1 MSSSPEQ
8 QRAVLDLRT
17 QASEVMGSVS
27 PHKSY
32 PVDPVRYL
40 RVMRFFLAVLFSI
53 IWWDILLSNVPVVRH
68 IAARTAMRRWCA
80 LARRYRQLAVQLG
93 GVLIKLGQFLSIRVD
108 VLPAEVIAELADL
121 QDEVPAE
128 DIGRIQA
135 TIAQEFGRPAETV
148 FAWFA
153 PIPEAAASLAQVHR
167 ARLRCPSPLVS
178 QGGDEDENEVV
189 VKVQRSDIRRIVE
202 TDLAAIRAAGRLL
215 QLYPPIAQRVDM
227 ERLLSEFAKTTRA
240 ELDFLA
246 EGKNA
251 ERFAKDFADD
261 PNIIVPRIYWDYTT
275 PRVLTME
282 NVAAIKITD
291 CARMRSLGIK
301 PERVA
306 RRVYHAYLRQIFI
319 TNFVHADPHPG
330 NLFVRPV
337 GGDELALES
346 GERRFQIIFVDF
358 GMMAVVPERLR
369 AQARELLLGLAT
381 RDARRIVQAYIDAD
395 VLLPGANR
403 KRIEELHE
411 TLLKQL
417 YGIKM
422 NQLRHVAF
430 NEAQHLWREYRDII
444 FEMPFQ
450 FPSDVLFVVRAIGI
464 LAGIAMSLNPEFDP
478 WAETLPF
485 AEQLASQEL
494 SRDWG
499 HWLDQMLEI
508 MRVIWMMPTRLDR
521 LLTQAERGELATIAS
536 LAPDAERMLR
546 RMERSLERLTWGV
559 IFTSLLI
566 AGTLLRLNEGS
577 SWISTAL
584 LVAAGWALLWGLTR
598 R

>member
-1 MSSSPEQ
+1 MSPSPEQ
-8 QRAVLDLRT
+8 QWMGFDI
-17 QASEVMGSVS
+17 QAQTSEVRGSAS
-27 PHKSY
+27 PHQSY
-32 PVDPVRYL
+32 PVDLARYL
-40 RVMRFFLAVLFSI
+40 RVMRFFLTALFSI
-53 IWWDILLSNVPVVRH
+53 IWWDILLSNIPIVRH
-68 IAARTAMRRWCA
+68 IAVRTAIQRWRA
-80 LARRYRQLAVQLG
+80 LARCYRQLAVQLG

-128 DIGRIQA
+128 DISRIQA

-167 ARLRCPSPLVS
+167 ARLRCPPSQVS
-178 QGGDEDENEVV
+178 QSDKGENEVV
-189 VKVQRSDIRRIVE
+189 VKVQRGGIQRIVE

-215 QLYPPIAQRVDM
+215 QLYPPIARRVDM
-227 ERLLSEFAKTTRA
+227 ERLLNEFTRTTRA
-240 ELDFLA
+240 ELDFVA

-251 ERFAKDFADD
+251 ERFAEDFAHDSS
-261 PNIIVPRIYWDYTT
+261 IVVPRIYWDYTT

-291 CARMRSLGIK
+291 CATMRSFGIN
-301 PERVA
+301 PEQVA
-306 RRVYHAYLRQIFI
+306 RRVYRAYLRQIFI

-337 GGDELALES
+337 GGDELSPES
-346 GERRFQIIFVDF
+346 EERQFQIVFVDF
-358 GMMAVVPERLR
+358 GMMAIVPERLR

-395 VLLPGANR
+395 VLLPGADR

-411 TLLKQL
+411 TLLRRL

-422 NQLRHVAF
+422 NQLRYAAF
-430 NEAQHLWREYRDII
+430 NEAQYLWREYRDII

-464 LAGIAMSLNPEFDP
+464 LAGIATSLNPEFDP

-485 AEQLASQEL
+485 AEQIASQEL
-494 SRDWG
+494 SRDWNR
-499 HWLDQMLEI
+499 WLDQVLEMI
-508 MRVIWMMPTRLDR
+508 RMMWMMPTRLDR

-536 LAPDAERMLR
+536 LAPSAERMLR

-559 IFTSLLI
+559 IFTGLLI
-566 AGTLLRLNEGS
+566 VGILLRLNEGP
-577 SWISTAL
+577 SWTSTMLIA
-584 LVAAGWALLWGLTR
+584 AAGLALLWGLTR

>member
-1 MSSSPEQ
+1 MPPSSEP
-8 QRAVLDLRT
+8 QRIGSDLY
-17 QASEVMGSVS
+17 ASTSERSGAASA
-27 PHKSY
+27 PPSY
-32 PVDPVRYL
+32 PVDLARYL
-40 RVMRFFLAVLFSI
+40 RVMRFFLTALFSI
-53 IWWDILLSNVPVVRH
+53 IWWDIVLINIPIMRH
-68 IAARTAMRRWCA
+68 IAAHTAMQRWRG

-128 DIGRIQA
+128 DISRIHA
-135 TIAQEFGRPAETV
+135 TIAQEFGRPAESV

-167 ARLRCPSPLVS
+167 ARLRCPSPQVP
-178 QGGDEDENEVV
+178 QGDADENEVV
-189 VKVQRSDIRRIVE
+189 VKVQRSGIRRIVE

-215 QLYPPIAQRVDM
+215 QLYPPIARRVDM
-227 ERLLSEFAKTTRA
+227 DRLLSEFTNTTRA
-240 ELDFLA
+240 ELDFIA

-251 ERFAKDFADD
+251 ERFAQDFADD
-261 PNIIVPRIYWDYTT
+261 PNIVVPRIYWDYTT

-291 CARMRSLGIK
+291 CATMRSLGIK
-301 PERVA
+301 PEQVA
-306 RRVYHAYLRQIFI
+306 RRVYRAYMYQIFI

-337 GGDELALES
+337 EGDALAPGSRE
-346 GERRFQIIFVDF
+346 GQFQLIFVDF

-381 RDARRIVQAYIDAD
+381 RDAHRIVQAYIDAD
-395 VLLPGANR
+395 VLLPDADP
-403 KRIEELHE
+403 KRLEELHE
-411 TLLKQL
+411 TLLKRL

-422 NQLRHVAF
+422 NQLRYVALQ
-430 NEAQHLWREYRDII
+430 EAQNMWREYRDII

-450 FPSDVLFVVRAIGI
+450 FPSDVLFVGRAIGI
-464 LAGIAMSLNPEFDP
+464 LLGIVTSLNPEFDP

-494 SRDWG
+494 RRDWEY
-499 HWLDQMLEI
+499 WLDRMLEM
-508 MRVIWMMPTRLDR
+508 MRMMWMMPTRLDR
-521 LLTQAERGELATIAS
+521 LLTQAERGELATVAS
-536 LAPDAERMLR
+536 LAPNAERMLR

-566 AGTLLRLNEGS
+566 AGILLRLNEGPSWTS
-577 SWISTAL
+577 SML
-584 LVAAGWALLWGLTR
+584 LVAAGLALLWGLTR
-598 R
+598 H

>member
-1 MSSSPEQ
+1 MSSSLEKQLTGSKVQAQIPE
-8 QRAVLDLRT
+8 APSST
-17 QASEVMGSVS
+17 SVHQ
-27 PHKSY
+27 PY
-32 PVDPVRYL
+32 PVDLARYL
-40 RVMRFFLAVLFSI
+40 RVMRFFLAALFSI
-53 IWWDILLSNVPVVRH
+53 IWWDVLLGNLPIVRH
-68 IAARTAMRRWCA
+68 IAAHTAMQRWRS

-128 DIGRIQA
+128 DITRIQA
-135 TIAQEFGRPAETV
+135 TIAQEFGRPAEAV

-153 PIPEAAASLAQVHR
+153 PLPEAAASLAQVHR
-167 ARLRCPSPLVS
+167 ARLRCPSP
-178 QGGDEDENEVV
+178 QMQQDDEGENEVV
-189 VKVQRSDIRRIVE
+189 VKVQRSSIRRIVE

-227 ERLLSEFAKTTRA
+227 ERLLSEFASTTRA
-240 ELDFLA
+240 ELDFIA

-261 PNIIVPRIYWDYTT
+261 PSIVVPRIYWDYTT
-275 PRVLTME
+275 SRVLTME

-291 CARMRSLGIK
+291 CATMRSLGIN
-301 PERVA
+301 PEHVA
-306 RRVYHAYLRQIFI
+306 RRVYRAYLRQIFI

-330 NLFVRPV
+330 NLFVRPL
-337 GGDELALES
+337 DEGELSAAS
-346 GERRFQIIFVDF
+346 GEGRQFQIIFVDF

-395 VLLPGANR
+395 VLLPGADR
-403 KRIEELHE
+403 RRIEELHE
-411 TLLKQL
+411 TLLKRL
-417 YGIKM
+417 YGIRM
-422 NQLRHVAF
+422 NQLRYVAF

-464 LAGIAMSLNPEFDP
+464 LAGIATSLNPEFDP

-494 SRDWG
+494 SRDWNR
-499 HWLDQMLEI
+499 WLDQMLEM
-508 MRVIWMMPTRLDR
+508 MRLMWAMPTRLDR

-536 LAPDAERMLR
+536 LAPNAERMLR
-546 RMERSLERLTWGV
+546 RMEQSLERLTWGV

-566 AGTLLRLNEGS
+566 AGILLRLNEGP
-577 SWISTAL
+577 SWMSTTL
-584 LVAAGWALLWGLTR
+584 LAAAGLALLWGLTR

>member
-1 MSSSPEQ
+1 MSPPAGQQWVGFDRQAPLSDRTGAVSSSP
-8 QRAVLDLRT
+8 
-17 QASEVMGSVS
+17 
-27 PHKSY
+27 SY
-32 PVDPVRYL
+32 PVDWVRYL
-40 RVMRFFLAVLFSI
+40 RVMRFFLSALFSI
-53 IWWDILLSNVPVVRH
+53 VWWDILLGNLPIVRH
-68 IAARTAMRRWCA
+68 IAAQSAMQRWRA

-128 DIGRIQA
+128 DISRIHA

-148 FAWFA
+148 FAWLA

-167 ARLRCPSPLVS
+167 ARLRCPSPQVS
-178 QGGDEDENEVV
+178 QDDTNEVV
-189 VKVQRSDIRRIVE
+189 VKVQRSGIRRIVE

-215 QLYPPIAQRVDM
+215 QLYPPIARRVDM
-227 ERLLSEFAKTTRA
+227 DRLLNEFTNTTRA
-240 ELDFLA
+240 ELDFIA

-251 ERFAKDFADD
+251 ERFAQDFADD
-261 PNIIVPRIYWDYTT
+261 PHIVVPRIYWDYTT
-275 PRVLTME
+275 SRVLTME

-291 CARMRSLGIK
+291 CAIS
-301 PERVA
+301 PEQVA
-306 RRVYHAYLRQIFI
+306 RRVYRAYMYQIFI

-330 NLFVRPV
+330 NLFVRPI
-337 GGDELALES
+337 GGDERTPGA
-346 GERRFQIIFVDF
+346 GEGQFQIIFVDF

-395 VLLPGANR
+395 VVLPDADR
-403 KRIEELHE
+403 KRLEELHE
-411 TLLKQL
+411 TLLKRL

-422 NQLRHVAF
+422 NQLRYVAF
-430 NEAQHLWREYRDII
+430 REAQNLWRDYRDII

-464 LAGIAMSLNPEFDP
+464 LLGIVTSLNPEFDP

-494 SRDWG
+494 NRDWEY
-499 HWLDQMLEI
+499 WLDRMLDM
-508 MRVIWMMPTRLDR
+508 MRMMWMMPMRLDR

-536 LAPDAERMLR
+536 LAPNAERMLR

-566 AGTLLRLNEGS
+566 AGMLLRLNEGP
-577 SWISTAL
+577 SWTSTAL
-584 LVAAGWALLWGLTR
+584 LAAAGLALLWGLTR

>member
-1 MSSSPEQ
+1 MASSPEQ
-8 QRAVLDLRT
+8 QWIGFDIQT
-17 QASEVMGSVS
+17 QASEGIGSAS
-27 PHKSY
+27 SRQSY
-32 PVDPVRYL
+32 PVDLARYL
-40 RVMRFFLAVLFSI
+40 RVMRFFLTALLSI
-53 IWWDILLSNVPVVRH
+53 IWWDILLGNMPVVRH
-68 IAARTAMRRWCA
+68 IAAHTAMQRWRA

-128 DIGRIQA
+128 DINRIQA
-135 TIAQEFGRPAETV
+135 TIAHEFGRPAEAV

-167 ARLRCPSPLVS
+167 ARLRCPSS
-178 QGGDEDENEVV
+178 QIPQGEESENEVV

-215 QLYPPIAQRVDM
+215 QLYPPVARRVDM
-227 ERLLSEFAKTTRA
+227 ERLLNEFAKTTRA

-275 PRVLTME
+275 SRVLTME

-291 CARMRSLGIK
+291 CARMRSFGIK
-301 PERVA
+301 PEQVA
-306 RRVYHAYLRQIFI
+306 RRVYRAYLRQIFI

-337 GGDELALES
+337 RRDELAPES
-346 GERRFQIIFVDF
+346 GERQFQIIFVDF

-369 AQARELLLGLAT
+369 AQARELLLGLAA

-395 VLLPGANR
+395 VLLPGADR

-411 TLLKQL
+411 TLLKRL

-430 NEAQHLWREYRDII
+430 DEAQHLWREYRDII

-450 FPSDVLFVVRAIGI
+450 FPSDVLFVMRAIGI
-464 LAGIAMSLNPEFDP
+464 LAGIATSLNPEFDP

-485 AEQLASQEL
+485 AEQIASQEL
-494 SRDWG
+494 SRDWER
-499 HWLDQMLEI
+499 WPDQLLEMI
-508 MRVIWMMPTRLDR
+508 RMMWMMPTRLDR

-536 LAPDAERMLR
+536 LAPNAERMLR

-566 AGTLLRLNEGS
+566 AGVLLRLNEGP
-577 SWISTAL
+577 SWMSTTL
-584 LVAAGWALLWGLTR
+584 LAAAGLALLWGLTR
-598 R
+598 H

>member
-1 MSSSPEQ
+1 MGGSASSHQ
-8 QRAVLDLRT
+8 
-17 QASEVMGSVS
+17 
-27 PHKSY
+27 SY
-32 PVDPVRYL
+32 PVDLVRYL
-40 RVMRFFLAVLFSI
+40 RVMRFLLIALFSI
-53 IWWDILLSNVPVVRH
+53 VWWDILLSNVPIVRY
-68 IAARTAMRRWCA
+68 IAVHTAMQRWRA

-128 DIGRIQA
+128 DISRIQA
-135 TIAQEFGRPAETV
+135 TIAQEFGRPAEAV

-167 ARLRCPSPLVS
+167 ACLRCPPS
-178 QGGDEDENEVV
+178 QDQDHQGDASESEVV
-189 VKVQRSDIRRIVE
+189 VKVQRSGIRRIVE

-215 QLYPPIAQRVDM
+215 QLFYPPIAQRVDM
-227 ERLLSEFAKTTRA
+227 ERLLSEFTNTTRA
-240 ELDFLA
+240 ELDFIA

-261 PNIIVPRIYWDYTT
+261 PNIVVPRIYWDYTT

-291 CARMRSLGIK
+291 CVTMRSVGIN
-301 PERVA
+301 PEQVA
-306 RRVYHAYLRQIFI
+306 RCVYRVYLRQIFI

-330 NLFVRPV
+330 NLFVRPL
-337 GGDELALES
+337 DEGES
-346 GERRFQIIFVDF
+346 SLTSDRQREFQIVFVDF

-395 VLLPGANR
+395 VLLPGADR
-403 KRIEELHE
+403 RRVEELHE
-411 TLLKQL
+411 TLLKRL

-422 NQLRHVAF
+422 NQLRYVAF
-430 NEAQHLWREYRDII
+430 NEAQNLWREYRDII

-464 LAGIAMSLNPEFDP
+464 LAGIATSLNPEFDP

-494 SRDWG
+494 SRDWES
-499 HWLDQMLEI
+499 WLDRMLEM
-508 MRVIWMMPTRLDR
+508 MRTMWMMPTRLDR

-536 LAPDAERMLR
+536 LAPNAERMLR

-566 AGTLLRLNEGS
+566 AGILLRLNEGP
-577 SWISTAL
+577 SWMSTTL
-584 LVAAGWALLWGLTR
+584 LAAAGLALLWGLTR
-598 R
+598 H

>member
-1 MSSSPEQ
+1 MPSSSEQ
-8 QRAVLDLRT
+8 QRISLKTLAQAPERTESSSQTSYSVDL
-17 QASEVMGSVS
+17 
-27 PHKSY
+27 
-32 PVDPVRYL
+32 VRYL
-40 RVMRFFLAVLFSI
+40 RVMRFFLTALLSI
-53 IWWDILLSNVPVVRH
+53 IWWDILLSNVPVVRYMAVH
-68 IAARTAMRRWCA
+68 TAMRRWCG

-128 DIGRIQA
+128 DISRIHA
-135 TIAQEFGRPAETV
+135 TIAQEFGRPAEAV

-153 PIPEAAASLAQVHR
+153 PVPEAAASLAQVHR
-167 ARLRCPSPLVS
+167 ARLRCPSPSVP
-178 QGGDEDENEVV
+178 QDNADADNEVV

-202 TDLAAIRAAGRLL
+202 TDLAAIRATGRLL
-215 QLYPPIAQRVDM
+215 QLYPPIARRVDM
-227 ERLLSEFAKTTRA
+227 ERLLNEFTNTTRA
-240 ELDFLA
+240 ELDFIA
-246 EGKNA
+246 EGRNA
-251 ERFAKDFADD
+251 ERFAQDFADD
-261 PNIIVPRIYWDYTT
+261 PHIVVPRIYWDYTT

-291 CARMRSLGIK
+291 CATMRSCGIN
-301 PERVA
+301 PEQVA
-306 RRVYHAYLRQIFI
+306 RRVYRAYLRQIFI

-337 GGDELALES
+337 GEDERAPES
-346 GERRFQIIFVDF
+346 GDRQFQIIFVDF
-358 GMMAVVPERLR
+358 GMMAIVPERLR

-395 VLLPGANR
+395 VLLPGADR
-403 KRIEELHE
+403 KRVEELHE
-411 TLLKQL
+411 TLLKRL

-422 NQLRHVAF
+422 NQLRYVAF
-430 NEAQHLWREYRDII
+430 NEAQNLWREYRDII

-464 LAGIAMSLNPEFDP
+464 LAGIATSLNPEFDP

-494 SRDWG
+494 SREWEN
-499 HWLDQMLEI
+499 WLDRMMEM
-508 MRVIWMMPTRLDR
+508 MRTMWMMPARLDR

-536 LAPDAERMLR
+536 LAPNAERMLR

-566 AGTLLRLNEGS
+566 AGVLLRLNEGP
-577 SWISTAL
+577 SWMSTTL
-584 LVAAGWALLWGLTR
+584 LAAAGLALLWGLTR